1 MIKKTTSNK
10 TNSAIA
16 ITGIAVASLALS
28 YFLYGKNAPK
38 HRRALTSWML
48 RAKAD
53 VMDKLEK
60 AKDISEPMFH
70 NIIDTSMEKYAKL
83 KNINPADI
91 ALFGTEIKKQWRDI
105 KKEITPKTIAKKS
118 IQKTPKKIAHKK

>member
-1 MIKKTTSNK
+1 MIKKNTSNK

-38 HRRALTSWML
+38 RRRALTSWML

-70 NIIDTSMEKYAKL
+70 TIIDTSMEKYAKL
-83 KNINPADI
+83 KNINPEDI

-105 KKEITPKTIAKKS
+105 KKEITTKTITK
-118 IQKTPKKIAHKK
+118 KTPKKIAHKK